1 MKVLMI
7 ANKSEIGGAP
17 RSMMDLA
24 LLLQKRHNVEVILAL
39 HKEGLVSQ
47 FCKANGINYII
58 TGHEPIAISKGSTKL
73 RRIAKGFLTP
83 YYTIETQIKNDFAL
97 VALPKKIDLQEID
110 FIHTNSNRD
119 GFGALISRRYGI
131 KHIWHI
137 REFGEE
143 DYDIKFLRPFS
154 YKYMSDNVYKFVAI
168 SDAVKAAWE
177 KRGIPEEKIVR
188 IYNGINLDKI
198 ENYPDRGNLY
208 KQTVRIVVVGTV
220 CPAKGQIDIINAL
233 EYIEDSIRK
242 NISIDFI
249 GDGPSDYISSLKAIA
264 SKKSVGG
271 HLHFLGYR
279 DNVGQIIKDYTIGL
293 VSSRS
298 EAFGRITPEYMA
310 AGLITIASDKGANP
324 EIITDGKNGFIYK
337 YGDPRDLARIVEKV
351 CALPNDEK
359 VKISKNAE
367 QDVRL
372 RFNAIINADSIFKL
386 YQRSLTDN

>member
-24 LLLQKRHNVEVILAL
+24 MLLQKRHDVEVILAL
-39 HKEGLVSQ
+39 HKEGMVSE
-47 FCKANGINYII
+47 FCKSNSIKYVL

-73 RRIAKGFLTP
+73 RRIAKGILTP
-83 YYTIETQIKNDFAL
+83 YYTIEAHIRNKIALTSLSKQIDINE
-97 VALPKKIDLQEID
+97 IDL
-110 FIHTNSNRD
+110 IHTNSNRD
-119 GFGALISRRYGI
+119 GFGALISKQYGI

-154 YKYMSDNVYKFVAI
+154 YKYMSENVYRFVAI
-168 SDAVKAAWE
+168 SDAVKVAWQ
-177 KRGIPEEKIVR
+177 KRGIPDEKIVR

-198 ENYPDRGNLY
+198 ENYLDRSNLY
-208 KQTVRIVVVGTV
+208 NQKIRIVIVGTV

-233 EYIEDSIRK
+233 QYIKDSIRK
-242 NISIDFI
+242 NIMVDFI
-249 GDGPSDYISSLKAIA
+249 GEGPSDYISTLKVIA
-264 SKKSVGG
+264 SKNAVSE
-271 HLHFLGYR
+271 HLRFLGYR

-324 EIITDGKNGFIYK
+324 EIITDGQNGFIYR

-351 CALPNDEK
+351 CVLPNDEK
-359 VKISKNAE
+359 VKISMTAE

-372 RFNAIINADSIFKL
+372 RFNANLNADNIFKL
-386 YQRSLTDN
+386 YQRSLMDD